1 MALLD
6 ALTALERRGWDSLCA
21 GTGHEFYGDLMT
33 ENGLMVFPGGM
44 ILDRD
49 QVVTALADS
58 PPWLRFEI
66 HDERLVETTDGAALV
81 YLASAWRSADEPPF
95 EAAMS
100 SVYVKNAGRWR
111 LALYQQTPVG
121 T

>member
-1 MALLD
+1 MSLLD
-6 ALTALERRGWDSLCA
+6 ELSDLEHLGWAALCA

-44 ILDRD
+44 IMDRD
-49 QVVTALADS
+49 QVVAALADS

-66 HDERLVETTDGAALV
+66 RHERLVETPDGAALV
-81 YLASAWRSADEPPF
+81 YLASAWRSADELPF

-100 SVYVKNAGRWR
+100 SLYVRGDGRWR
-111 LALYQQTPVG
+111 LALYQQTPVI